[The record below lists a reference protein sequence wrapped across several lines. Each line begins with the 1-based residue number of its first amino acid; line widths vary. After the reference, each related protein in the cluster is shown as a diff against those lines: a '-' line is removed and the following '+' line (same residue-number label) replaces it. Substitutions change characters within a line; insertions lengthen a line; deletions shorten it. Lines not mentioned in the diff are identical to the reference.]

1 MALFSPPLVA
11 LEPQDLKGQGDQ
23 KVPKDHRVNQVQ
35 SVNSKKKSLVWRLLV
50 RREMHRSDQ
59 S

>member
-1 MALFSPPLVA
+1 MAQFSQPLVV
-11 LEPQDLKGQGDQ
+11 LEPRDLKGQGDQ

-35 SVNSKKKSLVWRLLV
+35 SVNTKKKSLVWRLLV
-50 RREMHRSDQ
+50 RRAMHRSDQ